1 MLEVVFNDSA
11 KGAMTVAKKYRKEDM
26 IFDPNISDGDEKQQ
40 ELFEREDLGGSSE
53 DVVCIG
59 FNLDVGDITHEI
71 DGDER
76 KRTFIK
82 LFSSIEFEQKEI
94 EAFFKYQRDD
104 LEKLIRAAKNG
115 TPIRVW
121 KSNAPFSACGY
132 AYLCDVLKDIDCK
145 ISVVNLSQY
154 ELSQEKKKTT
164 GVDWAEIQPSQFR
177 HFLYLEC
184 EISIEEKLLQSEL
197 WHNLK
202 RENAGLRGW
211 ENGQLGSVPENF
223 YDSVIIENIPEGT
236 FVMARFMGNILGKYP
251 IGISDGWYALRIKKM
266 IDENYL
272 EVVGNRDT
280 NHPYGKI
287 LRKRQ
292 KVRE

>member
-40 ELFEREDLGGSSE
+40 ELFEGEDLGGSSE

-236 FVMARFMGNILGKYP
+236 FVMARLMGNILGKYP

-292 KVRE
+292 K